1 MKYLFNISG
10 AYEVEANSAEEAQQ
24 LLQDNPNKYFANWQ
38 EITLVDES
46 DDD

>member
-10 AYEVEANSAEEAQQ
+10 AYEVEANSAEEAKQ
-24 LLQDNPNKYFANWQ
+24 LLDENPDKYYANWQ